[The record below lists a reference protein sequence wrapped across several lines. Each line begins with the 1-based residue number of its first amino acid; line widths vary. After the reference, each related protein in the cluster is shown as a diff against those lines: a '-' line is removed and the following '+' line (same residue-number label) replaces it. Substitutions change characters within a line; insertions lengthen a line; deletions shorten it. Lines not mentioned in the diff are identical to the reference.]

1 MTAIRL
7 AGELKIPF
15 VERPFSLAEAKAAR
29 EAFLTSAS
37 ATVLP
42 VVRID
47 EAVIGDGR
55 AGPLTMALIKRYRAY
70 LSKDA
75 AAGKAGAA

>member
-1 MTAIRL
+1 MAKDGLRL
-7 AGELKIPF
+7 

-37 ATVLP
+37 NFVIP

-47 EAVIGDGR
+47 GAPVGDGR
-55 AGPLTMALIKRYRAY
+55 AGPITRRLRALYTDYAT
-70 LSKDA
+70 
-75 AAGKAGAA
+75 AGGQG